1 MVTLQKI
8 NYLILSRV
16 TLWKKKIGFKRKTKI
31 SRFIRLSD
39 EPKVEDFSEII
50 SKMTEEILSEF
61 IRRRKRH
68 EEEIQKFEEMK
79 HLPGLLNF
87 F

>member
-1 MVTLQKI
+1 
-8 NYLILSRV
+8 
-16 TLWKKKIGFKRKTKI
+16 
-31 SRFIRLSD
+31 
-39 EPKVEDFSEII
+39 
-50 SKMTEEILSEF
+50 MTEEILSEF